1 MFDWISNCADGV
13 IFSGCI
19 FNCLLDFTNLFNTV
33 IVTTKISR
41 DTAPSPAPMPIY
53 NVRPL
58 SVKDK
63 KKHVISMGHKISIRA
78 CSQSMRI
85 SGNVHLYV
93 CYEYL
98 LYLLLRLSYCIL
110 NSSDD
115 VMIFSITNLLFP
127 FLEKMAC
134 FFIDLPSY
142 VFRDSSSGFTDS
154 DQSYNTQFLWYI
166 KENHSII
173 RSYFF
178 NFYPTPTTAEV
189 SKSLLTTNH
198 H

>member
-1 MFDWISNCADGV
+1 LPDSTMFDWISNCADGV

-41 DTAPSPAPMPIY
+41 DTAPSPAPMAIY

-78 CSQSMRI
+78 CSQSMRV

-93 CYEYL
+93 CYQYR

-115 VMIFSITNLLFP
+115 VMIFFITNLFFP
-127 FLEKMAC
+127 FLEKMTC
-134 FFIDLPSY
+134 FFFNWPPILCFPGL
-142 VFRDSSSGFTDS
+142 VFPIYRF
-154 DQSYNTQFLWYI
+154 
-166 KENHSII
+166 
-173 RSYFF
+173 
-178 NFYPTPTTAEV
+178 
-189 SKSLLTTNH
+189 
-198 H
+198 